1 MEVNRN
7 LNDAVK
13 CYRNKLSK
21 GSQFMN
27 DTGLPEAYYQ
37 DDIKVRAEV
46 SKKTFQGCTQLV

>member
-37 DDIKVRAEV
+37 DDIKVRAKV
-46 SKKTFQGCTQLV
+46 SKNTS